1 MDEIDYLLDNVKPE
15 ILKLSN
21 HKLKKLL
28 NDPNTTE
35 EDKALI
41 EQLINRRLKPIRE
54 ALPQFLTAVTNK
66 VYEQNKTQVKP
77 R

>member
-1 MDEIDYLLDNVKPE
+1 MDDKIDYLLDNVKPE

-41 EQLINRRLKPIRE
+41 EQLIDRRLKPIRE
-54 ALPQFLTAVTNK
+54 ALPQFL
-66 VYEQNKTQVKP
+66 NKTANKAIENGCK
-77 R
+77 

>member
-1 MDEIDYLLDNVKPE
+1 MDDKIDYLLDNVKPE

-28 NDPNTTE
+28 KDPDTTE

-66 VYEQNKTQVKP
+66 VYEQN
-77 R
+77 